1 MIVVFIVL
9 AVVAVLVIGLV
20 AVGRLAGQLAEQPR
34 PAVYDRAEAVDFVAD
49 RLPDDVTAQLSYDQ
63 LAQLLQW
70 HLDYLEERGVARAQG
85 VDNVASGPLVA
96 AEDDALAFVI
106 GRATD
111 AGMDVDDVAV
121 VQVIEGNETYLEAI
135 GAIGEQ
141 LAMPE
146 DPLAGSN

>member
-1 MIVVFIVL
+1 MIVVFIILSAL
-9 AVVAVLVIGLV
+9 AVIVIGLL

-34 PAVYDRAEAVDFVAD
+34 PALYDRGEAVDFVAD
-49 RLPDDVTAQLSYDQ
+49 LLPDDVTAQLTYDE

-106 GRATD
+106 GKSTE
-111 AGMDVDDVAV
+111 AGLEVDDVWV
-121 VQVIEGNETYLEAI
+121 VQVIQGNENYLEAI
-135 GAIGEQ
+135 GAIGSE
-141 LAMPE
+141 LSMPE
-146 DPLAGSN
+146 DPTGK

>member
-9 AVVAVLVIGLV
+9 AAFAVVAIGLV

-49 RLPDDVTAQLSYDQ
+49 RLPDDVTAQLTYDE

-70 HLDYLEERGVARAQG
+70 HLDYLEELGVARAQG
-85 VDNVASGPLVA
+85 VENVANGPLVA

-111 AGMDVDDVAV
+111 AGLAVDDVTV
-121 VQVIEGNETYLEAI
+121 VQVIEGNEKYIEAI
-135 GAIGEQ
+135 GAIGNQ
-141 LAMPE
+141 LPMPE
-146 DPLAGSN
+146 DSTAK

>member
-9 AVVAVLVIGLV
+9 AALAVVAIGLV

-34 PAVYDRAEAVDFVAD
+34 PAVYDRAEAVDFIAD
-49 RLPDDVTAQLSYDQ
+49 RLPDDVTAELSYDE

-106 GRATD
+106 GKATD
-111 AGMDVDDVAV
+111 AGLGVDDVV
-121 VQVIEGNETYLEAI
+121 VVKVIEGNESYLEAI
-135 GAIGEQ
+135 GAIGAE
-141 LAMPE
+141 LPMPE
-146 DPLAGSN
+146 DPTLA

>member
-9 AVVAVLVIGLV
+9 AAFAVVAIGLV

-49 RLPDDVTAQLSYDQ
+49 RLPDDVTAQLTYDE

-70 HLDYLEERGVARAQG
+70 HLDYLEELGVARAQG
-85 VDNVASGPLVA
+85 VENVANGPLVA

-111 AGMDVDDVAV
+111 AGLAVDDVTV
-121 VQVIEGNETYLEAI
+121 VQVIEGNEKYLEAI
-135 GAIGEQ
+135 GAIGTQ
-141 LAMPE
+141 LPMPE
-146 DPLAGSN
+146 DPTGK

>member
-9 AVVAVLVIGLV
+9 AAVAVLVIGLV

-49 RLPDDVTAQLSYDQ
+49 RLPDDVTAQLSYDE

-70 HLDYLEERGVARAQG
+70 HLDYMEERGVARAQG
-85 VDNVASGPLVA
+85 VHNVASGPLVA
-96 AEDDALAFVI
+96 AEDDALAYVI
-106 GRATD
+106 GKASD
-111 AGMDVDDVAV
+111 AGLEVDDVMV
-121 VQVIEGNETYLEAI
+121 VQVIEGNGAYLEAI
-135 GAIGEQ
+135 GAIGAE

-146 DPLAGSN
+146 DPTVA

>member
-1 MIVVFIVL
+1 MIVVFIILSAL
-9 AVVAVLVIGLV
+9 AVVAIGLI

-49 RLPDDVTAQLSYDQ
+49 RLPDDVTAQLTYDE

-70 HLDYLEERGVARAQG
+70 HLDYLEELGVARAQG
-85 VDNVASGPLVA
+85 VEDVASGPLVA

-111 AGMDVDDVAV
+111 AGLAVDDVTV
-121 VQVIEGNETYLEAI
+121 VQVIEGNEKYLEAI
-135 GAIGEQ
+135 GAIGNQ
-141 LAMPE
+141 LPMPE
-146 DPLAGSN
+146 DPTVK

>member
-9 AVVAVLVIGLV
+9 SAVAVLVIGLL

-49 RLPDDVTAQLSYDQ
+49 RLPDDVTAQLSYDE

-70 HLDYLEERGVARAQG
+70 HLDYLEELGVARAQG
-85 VDNVASGPLVA
+85 VETVASGPLVA

-106 GRATD
+106 GRAAE
-111 AGMDVDDVAV
+111 AGLEVEDVAV
-121 VQVIEGNETYLEAI
+121 VQVIEGNEKYLEAI
-135 GAIGEQ
+135 GAIGNE
-141 LAMPE
+141 LPMPE
-146 DPLAGSN
+146 DPTSK

>member
-9 AVVAVLVIGLV
+9 AVLAVLVIGLV
-20 AVGRLAGQLAEQPR
+20 AVGRLAGQLSEQPR

-49 RLPDDVTAQLSYDQ
+49 RLSDEVTAQLSYEE

-85 VDNVASGPLVA
+85 VEHVASGPLVA
-96 AEDDALAFVI
+96 AEDDALAYVL

-111 AGMDVDDVAV
+111 DGLDVDDVSV
-121 VQVIEGNETYLEAI
+121 VEVIGANESYLEAI
-135 GAIGEQ
+135 GAIGSA
-141 LAMPE
+141 LPMPE
-146 DPLAGSN
+146 DPTLS

>member
-9 AVVAVLVIGLV
+9 AAFAVVAIGLV

-49 RLPDDVTAQLSYDQ
+49 RLPDDVTAQLTYDE

-70 HLDYLEERGVARAQG
+70 HLDYLEELGVARAQG
-85 VDNVASGPLVA
+85 VENVANGPLVA

-111 AGMDVDDVAV
+111 AGLAVDDVTV
-121 VQVIEGNETYLEAI
+121 VQVIEGNEKYLEAI
-135 GAIGEQ
+135 GAIGNQ
-141 LAMPE
+141 LPMPE
-146 DPLAGSN
+146 DPTAK

>member
-1 MIVVFIVL
+1 VIVVFIVL
-9 AVVAVLVIGLV
+9 AAFAVVAIGLV

-49 RLPDDVTAQLSYDQ
+49 RLPDDVTAQLTYDE

-70 HLDYLEERGVARAQG
+70 HLDYLEELGVARAQG
-85 VDNVASGPLVA
+85 VENVANGPLVA

-111 AGMDVDDVAV
+111 AGLAVDDVTV
-121 VQVIEGNETYLEAI
+121 VQVIEGNEKYLEAI
-135 GAIGEQ
+135 GAIGNQ
-141 LAMPE
+141 LPMPE
-146 DPLAGSN
+146 DPTAK

>member
-1 MIVVFIVL
+1 MIVVFIIISAF
-9 AVVAVLVIGLV
+9 AVVAIGLI

-49 RLPDDVTAQLSYDQ
+49 RLPDDVTAQLTYDE

-70 HLDYLEERGVARAQG
+70 HLDYLAELGVARAQG
-85 VDNVASGPLVA
+85 VEHVASGPLMA

-111 AGMDVDDVAV
+111 AGLDVEDVTV
-121 VQVIEGNETYLEAI
+121 VQVIEGNEKYLEAI
-135 GAIGEQ
+135 GAIGNQ
-141 LAMPE
+141 LPMPE
-146 DPLAGSN
+146 DPTGK

>member
-1 MIVVFIVL
+1 MIVVFIIL
-9 AVVAVLVIGLV
+9 SAFAVVAIGLV

-49 RLPDDVTAQLSYDQ
+49 RLPDDVTAQLTYDE

-70 HLDYLEERGVARAQG
+70 HLDYLEELGVARAQG
-85 VDNVASGPLVA
+85 VENVANGPLVA

-111 AGMDVDDVAV
+111 AGLAVDDVTV
-121 VQVIEGNETYLEAI
+121 VQVIEGNEKYLEAI
-135 GAIGEQ
+135 GAIGTQ
-141 LAMPE
+141 LPMPE
-146 DPLAGSN
+146 DPTGK

>member
-9 AVVAVLVIGLV
+9 SAFAVLVIGLL

-49 RLPDDVTAQLSYDQ
+49 RLPDDVTAQLSYDE

-70 HLDYLEERGVARAQG
+70 HLDYLEELGVARAQG
-85 VDNVASGPLVA
+85 VETVASGPLVA

-106 GRATD
+106 GRAAE
-111 AGMDVDDVAV
+111 AGLEVEDVAV
-121 VQVIEGNETYLEAI
+121 VQVIEGNEKYLEAI
-135 GAIGEQ
+135 GAIGNE
-141 LAMPE
+141 LPMPE
-146 DPLAGSN
+146 DPTSK

>member
-1 MIVVFIVL
+1 MIVVFIIL
-9 AVVAVLVIGLV
+9 SAFAVVAIGLI

-49 RLPDDVTAQLSYDQ
+49 RLPDDVTAQLTYDE

-70 HLDYLEERGVARAQG
+70 HLDYLAELGVARAQG
-85 VDNVASGPLVA
+85 VEHVANGPLMA

-111 AGMDVDDVAV
+111 AGLDVEDVTV
-121 VQVIEGNETYLEAI
+121 VQVIEGNEKNLEAI
-135 GAIGEQ
+135 GAIGTQ
-141 LAMPE
+141 LPMPE
-146 DPLAGSN
+146 DPIGK

>member
-1 MIVVFIVL
+1 MIVVFIILSAL
-9 AVVAVLVIGLV
+9 AVVAIGLV

-49 RLPDDVTAQLSYDQ
+49 RLPDDVTAQLTYDE

-70 HLDYLEERGVARAQG
+70 HLDYLEELGVARAQG
-85 VDNVASGPLVA
+85 VENVANGPLVA

-111 AGMDVDDVAV
+111 AGLAVDDVTV
-121 VQVIEGNETYLEAI
+121 VQVIEGNEKYLEAI
-135 GAIGEQ
+135 GAIGTQ
-141 LAMPE
+141 LPMPE
-146 DPLAGSN
+146 DPTGK

>member
-1 MIVVFIVL
+1 MIVVFIILSGL
-9 AVVAVLVIGLV
+9 AVVAIGLI

-49 RLPDDVTAQLSYDQ
+49 RLPDDVTAQLTYDE

-70 HLDYLEERGVARAQG
+70 HLDYLEELGVARAQG
-85 VDNVASGPLVA
+85 VENVANGPLVA

-111 AGMDVDDVAV
+111 AGLAVDDVTV
-121 VQVIEGNETYLEAI
+121 VQVIEGNEKYLEAI
-135 GAIGEQ
+135 GAIGTQ
-141 LAMPE
+141 LPMPE
-146 DPLAGSN
+146 DPIGK